1 MIRKFAISAAKIL
14 GIVTLLALANVANAQ
29 ESEAVVV
36 AEMQQGNPDAKVT
49 VIEYASFT
57 CPHCANFH
65 KDQYQEL
72 KTNYID
78 TGMIN
83 FVYREVYFDRFGLW
97 SSMVARCDET
107 KFFGIS
113 DLLYKGQSE
122 WTKGTPAEIADN
134 LRKIGRVA
142 GLSEDQLTACLSD
155 ADKATG
161 LYGWYK
167 ENAETDGITS
177 TPSFIINGEKSPN
190 LSYAEFA
197 AVLDEKLAE

>member
-1 MIRKFAISAAKIL
+1 MIRKFAISAAQML

-29 ESEAVVV
+29 ESEAVVI
-36 AEMQQGNPDAKVT
+36 AEMQHGNPDAKVT

-122 WTKGTPAEIADN
+122 WTKAE
-134 LRKIGRVA
+134 K
-142 GLSEDQLTACLSD
+142 CL
-155 ADKATG
+155 KA
-161 LYGWYK
+161 
-167 ENAETDGITS
+167 
-177 TPSFIINGEKSPN
+177 
-190 LSYAEFA
+190 
-197 AVLDEKLAE
+197 